1 MHEIFLK
8 IEPLLKQTEQDRLA
22 IVLDGI
28 ALELTDALNGIND
41 PDFDLGDDG
50 GHGAAGPGNLR
61 DDRVIFDDVVR
72 PFKPI
77 SPKVVDPTR
86 RGPYPG
92 GDRKPPAARL
102 RLHLASDKE
111 IDGAMCRMAVIS
123 EHETNLR
130 VEINKEHEVVEE
142 LLKPR
147 QPNRLPLNMMV
158 TREIASALI
167 KHPQL
172 MRRIL
177 ARRVQ
182 AKLDTFTDECSRERL
197 LARLLMDSARRPRP
211 DEAGDPA
218 DDADR
223 IAAAQGSVR

>member
-1 MHEIFLK
+1 
-8 IEPLLKQTEQDRLA
+8 
-22 IVLDGI
+22 
-28 ALELTDALNGIND
+28 
-41 PDFDLGDDG
+41 
-50 GHGAAGPGNLR
+50 
-61 DDRVIFDDVVR
+61 
-72 PFKPI
+72 
-77 SPKVVDPTR
+77 VVDPTR
-86 RGPYPG
+86 KGPYPG

-130 VEINKEHEVVEE
+130 VEINKEHEVIEE

-147 QPNRLPLNMMV
+147 QLNRLPLNMMV

-182 AKLDTFTDECSRERL
+182 AKLDTFMDDGSRERL
-197 LARLLMDSARRPRP
+197 LARLLMDSARRPRI
-211 DEAGDPA
+211 DEAGDP
-218 DDADR
+218 DR
-223 IAAAQGSVR
+223 DVNNEASPTPARVSKAR